1 MPTPNKDNKG
11 LKSAAEEFDW
21 AARDTQILREGTK
34 IILPSDPVDMSY
46 PSARQILKRAEDAEN
61 MVYSIQ
67 EAIPVHFF
75 DGLVALFAVM
85 KEKYGFVGTQAKQT
99 WWGEIPPRLIHV
111 KVGPKPQDFVQVPMG
126 QFKLPNVE
134 GVIETQY
141 TVVKGI
147 PQLQI
152 VGEVKSLEKKI
163 VMELVLAT
171 REYAA
176 KNSIYKGRCVVLDR
190 DESGGI
196 DFDQPL
202 EYFDPFTG
210 NEVPIFNAEIENLVA
225 ATLLTPV
232 ENAEQCRKM
241 KVPLKRGVLLEG
253 PYGTGKSLTARQTA
267 RVASNSG
274 WTFLSVTNSKSLRY
288 ALHFAKMYQPCVIF
302 AEDIDRLTSSRN
314 EGANDLINEIDGVVG
329 KNDEIITVLTTNF
342 ADKIDKAMLRPGRLD
357 AVISLR
363 APEKD
368 AVQRL
373 IRFYAG
379 DLLAATADLDP
390 VSTQL
395 AGQIPATIRE
405 VVERAKLFMIQ
416 RSGDGIDT
424 DDLLASTLTMKNHLD
439 LLNGAREGQNDPTID
454 DTMQEMVRRTVK
466 HVVAKV
472 IDERIQDRL
481 LEAGRPKIAAVA

>member
-1 MPTPNKDNKG
+1 MSKAENKG
-11 LKSAAEEFDW
+11 LKTATEEFDW
-21 AARDTQILREGTK
+21 AARDTAIIREGTK
-34 IILPSDPVDMSY
+34 IVLPSDPVDMSY

-61 MVYSIQ
+61 MIYSIE

-99 WWGEIPPRLIHV
+99 WWGEIPPKLIHV
-111 KVGPKPQDFVQVPMG
+111 KVGPKPTDFVQVPMG

-134 GVIETQY
+134 GVIETSY

-176 KNSIYKGRCVVLDR
+176 KNSIYKGRCIILDR
-190 DESGGI
+190 DESNGI
-196 DFDQPL
+196 DYTSPL
-202 EYFDPFTG
+202 EYFDPFAG
-210 NEVPIFNAEIENLVA
+210 KEVPIFNSEIENLVS
-225 ATLLTPV
+225 ATLLTPI

-241 KVPLKRGVLLEG
+241 KVPLKRGILLEG

-267 RVASNSG
+267 RVASKSG
-274 WTFLSVTNSKSLRY
+274 WTFLSVTSAKSLRY

-302 AEDIDRLTSSRN
+302 AEDIDRLTSTRN
-314 EGANDLINEIDGVVG
+314 EGANDLINEVDGVVG

-379 DLLAATADLDP
+379 DLLAAEADLDP
-390 VSTQL
+390 ASTKL
-395 AGQIPATIRE
+395 AGEIPAIIRE

-416 RSGDGIDT
+416 RSGDGIGT

-439 LLNGAREGQNDPTID
+439 LLNGAKEGQLDPTID
-454 DTMQEMVRRTVK
+454 DTMAELVNRIVKNTVA
-466 HVVAKV
+466 HVV
-472 IDERIQDRL
+472 DERMAPQIL
-481 LEAGRPKIAAVA
+481 SPTRPKIAAVN